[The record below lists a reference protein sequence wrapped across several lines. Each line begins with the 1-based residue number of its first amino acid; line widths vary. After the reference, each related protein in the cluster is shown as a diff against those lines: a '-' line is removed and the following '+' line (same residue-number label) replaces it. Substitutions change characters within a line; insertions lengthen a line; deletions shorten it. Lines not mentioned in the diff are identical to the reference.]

1 MASWWTH
8 LDGHKGREKGSGA
21 FLIKARCWSRSAQGT
36 VVYPLFWVQNLD
48 ELKDTPQ
55 ISGDF
60 YNLVSFPFS
69 WEDQDNFAGINTA

>member
-1 MASWWTH
+1 
-8 LDGHKGREKGSGA
+8 
-21 FLIKARCWSRSAQGT
+21 